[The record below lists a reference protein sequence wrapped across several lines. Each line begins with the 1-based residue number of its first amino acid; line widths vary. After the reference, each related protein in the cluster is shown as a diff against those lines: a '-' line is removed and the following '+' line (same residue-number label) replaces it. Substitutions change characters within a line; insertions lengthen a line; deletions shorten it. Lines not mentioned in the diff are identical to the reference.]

1 MIARM
6 LGNGGKL
13 GARRA
18 MQDLPR
24 GTVTFLFTDIEGSTR
39 LWHAH
44 GDTMPAAYARH
55 DTILRAAVF
64 AHGGIVY
71 KTIGDA
77 FQIAFPN
84 AAAGVGAALDAQ
96 RALQAE
102 PWPLPEPLRVRMA
115 LHTGAVDPTVDED
128 YRSPV
133 LNRLGRLLGA
143 AHGDQV
149 LISQATMELARDHL
163 PAGASLTDLGDQ
175 RLKDLYRPERVWQ
188 LAHPDLRAGF
198 PPLRTLD
205 ARPNNLPTQLTQFIG
220 REDDIAAVLGL
231 LRRDEVRLVTLTG
244 PGGIG
249 KTRLSLQI
257 AADLLDR
264 FEHGVFFATL
274 DAITDH
280 ALVPAAVAQA
290 LGLRDTGEEAMAAQV
305 ANYLR
310 DRQTLLVLD
319 NLEQVIDAANF
330 IGELLVAAPDVKV
343 LATSRSRLQ
352 IAGEH
357 EYPVRP
363 FALPDAAGSRDVA
376 AISQYESVRLFIER
390 AEAARPSFQV
400 TAENA
405 PAIAEICTRLDG
417 LPLAIELAAARIR
430 LLPPEAMLGRLSAR
444 LPILTGGARNLPAR
458 QQTLRGA
465 IAWSYELLTP
475 ADQALYRRLAAF
487 SGGATLE
494 AIQQV
499 VVGEGDDLDELDVLD
514 GVERL
519 IDHSLLRQDEEAGEP
534 RLSMFET
541 IREFGLERLADAG
554 ELDEAQGRHAD
565 WIRSIASE
573 FRYDMDSL
581 EFAGWL
587 RRIDAEQDNLR
598 AALAWALEHDPAIA
612 AGIAGG
618 AGRFWHWRSH
628 YREGHDWI
636 ERVLALEWA
645 GMALDDLAMTL
656 RISGIFLEAFGNL
669 DGALNRA
676 RMAAEFYE
684 RAGKHADVAFSLSV
698 MAGTAS
704 LTDGFEVALPRQ
716 LEAIELARSAGDTF
730 VLAACLNNLAVL
742 ASGEG
747 GNADLARPAIRE
759 AFTLIER
766 HSGPMAATVMATYGD
781 VARWDGDLPRAAQ
794 LYTRSLRDGWRGHLS
809 GVIMGTLMG
818 LAMTEVAAERWEP
831 AARLMGAVAAFL
843 RVGDNA
849 MEPDTSHSQD
859 EYQEHVAR
867 VRAALDDDA
876 FRTAWAEGMTAPLD
890 VVVGELLAEERVP
903 NG

>member
-1 MIARM
+1 
-6 LGNGGKL
+6 
-13 GARRA
+13 

-39 LWHAH
+39 LWNAHEHA
-44 GDTMPAAYARH
+44 MPAAYARH

-64 AHGGIVY
+64 AHGGTVY

-77 FQIAFPN
+77 FQTVFPD

-115 LHTGAVDPTVDED
+115 LHTGAVDPTADGD

-143 AHGDQV
+143 AHGEQALV
-149 LISQATMELARDHL
+149 SQATMELARDHM
-163 PAGASLTDLGDQ
+163 PTGASFLDLAEQ

-188 LAHPDLRAGF
+188 LAHPELRSGF

-220 REDDIAAVLGL
+220 REDDVAAVLGL
-231 LRRDEVRLVTLTG
+231 LRRDDVRLVTLTG

-249 KTRLSLQI
+249 KTRLSLQV

-264 FEHGVFFATL
+264 FEHGVFLATL
-274 DAITDH
+274 DAITDP
-280 ALVPAAVAQA
+280 ALVPAAIAQS
-290 LGLRDTGEEAMAAQV
+290 LGLRDTGEEAIAAQV
-305 ANYLR
+305 ADWLR
-310 DRQTLLVLD
+310 DRQILLVLD
-319 NLEQVIDAANF
+319 NLEQVIDAATF
-330 IGELLVAAPDVKV
+330 VGELLVAAPGVKV

-352 IAGEH
+352 IGGAH
-357 EYPVRP
+357 EFPVRP
-363 FALPDAAGSRDVA
+363 FALPDPRGARDVS

-430 LLPPEAMLGRLSAR
+430 ILPPEAMLGRLSAR
-444 LPILTGGARNLPAR
+444 LPILTGGARNLPVR

-465 IAWSYELLTP
+465 IAWSYELLAP
-475 ADQALYRRLAAF
+475 ADQALYRRLAVF

-494 AIQQV
+494 AIEQV
-499 VVGEGDDLDELDVLD
+499 MVGESDDLDVLDVLD
-514 GVERL
+514 GIERL
-519 IDHSLLRQDEEAGEP
+519 VDHSLLRQDEDAGEP
-534 RLSMFET
+534 RFSMFET

-554 ELDEAQGRHAD
+554 EIHEARHRHAA
-565 WIRSIASE
+565 WIHAIVSE
-573 FRYDMDSL
+573 YRYEMDSL
-581 EFAGWL
+581 EFADWL
-587 RRIDAEQDNLR
+587 GRVDAEQDNLR
-598 AALAWALEHDPAIA
+598 SALAWTLEHDPATA
-612 AGIAGG
+612 AGIGG
-618 AGRFWHWRSH
+618 YAGRFWQWRCH

-636 ERVLALEWA
+636 ERVLALDRSEMEVEDIA
-645 GMALDDLAMTL
+645 RTL
-656 RISGIFLEAFGNL
+656 RVSGLFLEAFGDL
-669 DGALNRA
+669 DGAMNRLETA
-676 RMAAEFYE
+676 TELYS
-684 RAGKHADVAFSLSV
+684 RAGKLAEVAFSRSV
-698 MAGTAS
+698 MAGIVGMTA
-704 LTDGFEVALPRQ
+704 GFEVALPMQ
-716 LEAIELARSAGDTF
+716 LDAVELARSAGSTF

-742 ASGEG
+742 ALGHG
-747 GNADLARPAIRE
+747 GNAELGRPAIRE
-759 AFTLIER
+759 AFSLVEHR
-766 HSGPMAATVMATYGD
+766 SGPTAATVMATYGD
-781 VARWDGDLPRAAQ
+781 IARWDGDLPRAAQ

-809 GVIMGTLMG
+809 GVIMSTLMG

-831 AARLMGAVAAFL
+831 AARLMGTVAAFL

-849 MEPDTSHSQD
+849 MEPDTSNFLD

-867 VRAALDDDA
+867 TRAVLDEDT
-876 FRTAWAEGMTAPLD
+876 FRTAWTAGMTAPLD
-890 VVVGELLAEERVP
+890 EVVAELLAEEHVHVVE
-903 NG
+903 G